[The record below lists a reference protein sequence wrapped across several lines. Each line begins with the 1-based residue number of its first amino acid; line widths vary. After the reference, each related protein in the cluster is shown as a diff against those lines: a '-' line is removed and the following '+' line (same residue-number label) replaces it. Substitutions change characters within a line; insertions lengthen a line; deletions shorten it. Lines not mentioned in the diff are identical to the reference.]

1 MPAIFILIMVIVSMS
16 RVRSYISRLTSSE
29 EQKTE
34 GNLQK
39 RRGRL
44 NVRIMDVGI
53 TLDRER
59 ISTGLSG
66 KEMY

>member
-1 MPAIFILIMVIVSMS
+1 MVIVSMS